1 MLCVEWTEAE
11 LVHIQCSVQ
20 CVRLRTVLQ
29 CLERMRAV
37 AVALPL
43 PLCCRPSST
52 SALYQASSVQA
63 TAPLQSSWVLAIACT
78 ALSRAAIMAF
88 QPPFSNAERL
98 FPLHAGLGGGG
109 HWPGLHVA
117 LFLARCRRLYDEAQ
131 YSGPGLLEMECL
143 VPPYP
148 ETGGGGPG
156 CWNKV
161 SQLSG

>member
-1 MLCVEWTEAE
+1 M
-11 LVHIQCSVQ
+11 HIQCSVQ

-37 AVALPL
+37 AL
-43 PLCCRPSST
+43 PLCCRLSST

-98 FPLHAGLGGGG
+98 FPLHAGPGS
-109 HWPGLHVA
+109 HWPGLHSSSLHDAVDCMTRLNARVLVSWKWDDVVSHLVQDSRRRPRMLEQGLSA
-117 LFLARCRRLYDEAQ
+117 LRIDPAR
-131 YSGPGLLEMECL
+131 MM
-143 VPPYP
+143 
-148 ETGGGGPG
+148 
-156 CWNKV
+156 N
-161 SQLSG
+161 